1 MTHSSP
7 PTLPD
12 TRERL
17 LDTAERLFAA
27 RGFAGTSVRE
37 ITDAA
42 GANLGAV
49 NYYFRSKEIL
59 YAEVFARRAALLR
72 EPVLAAARE
81 ALDVA
86 RTNPEQALETLG
98 RAFLAPHED
107 RDASRFLLGLFARE
121 AIEACLPPGTF
132 VRSFLLPAIEAIA
145 SIVRQAR
152 PDLPEAAARACA
164 ALVLRATHAHREGC
178 RGRRDARG
186 RAARARRA
194 LHGGGRPAHGD
205 RRSSRAVAPPAPAV
219 LMESVMDRNTI
230 LGFLAVAA
238 LVGGC
243 GKGPGASVGPG
254 GRARRGRRRDGAP
267 RARRADDRAAGPD
280 GRVPDCRGA
289 AAGQRPHPGAD
300 VRGRVHRP
308 GGCAALPDRI
318 RRPTRP
324 RTSRRRPRSPW
335 RRRTCRRRGCAPNG

>member
-1 MTHSSP
+1 MTHRP
-7 PTLPD
+7 PRPLPD

-49 NYYFRSKEIL
+49 NYYFRSKDAL
-59 YAEVFARRAALLR
+59 YAEVFERRAALLR

-81 ALDVA
+81 AVDVA
-86 RTNPEQALETLG
+86 RANPEQALETLG

-145 SIVRQAR
+145 SIVRKAR

-164 ALVLRATHAHREGC
+164 HSFFAQLMHVVKGAEV
-178 RGRRDARG
+178 RRDARG

-194 LHGGGRPAHGD
+194 LHGGGSPAHGG
-205 RRSSRAVAPPAPAV
+205 RRASRAVAPPEAAPAV

-243 GKGPGASVGPG
+243 GKG
-254 GRARRGRRRDGAP
+254 RR
-267 RARRADDRAAGPD
+267 
-280 GRVPDCRGA
+280 
-289 AAGQRPHPGAD
+289 
-300 VRGRVHRP
+300 
-308 GGCAALPDRI
+308 LN
-318 RRPTRP
+318 RP
-324 RTSRRRPRSPW
+324 RQPGPSRS
-335 RRRTCRRRGCAPNG
+335 AS